1 MRSITAPNRPFPP
14 QSALASFP
22 MDVSAL
28 IYEFGGG
35 GTRTRIITL
44 YMAV

>member
-1 MRSITAPNRPFPP
+1 
-14 QSALASFP
+14 